1 VKSKQLSNISTKLP
15 KCPPLFVDR
24 SFGAKKLVA
33 ALRKLGFKT
42 KAHDT
47 VFKKTAKDENWLPV
61 VGEKNWRVLTSDQEM
76 EGLHHEAIVEGNV
89 GVFILGD
96 IKKGETYERWVEMVQ
111 GCQEQIRHAC
121 SRSKRPFVGRIS
133 RGGKLWRVRHLKPHK
148 QFEDITKETALD
160 ATVFGIE
167 ITED

>member
-96 IKKGETYERWVEMVQ
+96 IKKG
-111 GCQEQIRHAC
+111 QIRHAC